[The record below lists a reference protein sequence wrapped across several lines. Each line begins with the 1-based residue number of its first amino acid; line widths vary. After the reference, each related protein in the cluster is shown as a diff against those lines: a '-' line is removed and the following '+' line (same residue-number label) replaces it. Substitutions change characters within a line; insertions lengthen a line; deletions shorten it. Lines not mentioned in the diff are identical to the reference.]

1 MNRNRAF
8 RKVHYWGAIAASLPI
23 LIMTVTGVLLM
34 LKKDW
39 AWVQPPEQSGSGTV
53 PAITLESLLEAARS
67 VPESQIQGW
76 EDVARF
82 DIRPRKGIAK
92 VLSEHTLVELQVD
105 LVSGEVLQSAVRR
118 SDLLESIHDGS
129 WFHDRVKLWVFLP
142 AGVILGGLWVTGM
155 YLFMLPIVV
164 RRRRK
169 HLAQDGKPKGV
180 RAKSAKAKG
189 VNV

>member
-39 AWVQPPEQSGSGTV
+39 TWVQPAEQSGSGTV
-53 PAITLESLLEAARS
+53 PAITLESLLDAARS

-82 DIRPRKGIAK
+82 DIRPGKGIAK

-169 HLAQDGKPKGV
+169 HLAQDGKSKGV